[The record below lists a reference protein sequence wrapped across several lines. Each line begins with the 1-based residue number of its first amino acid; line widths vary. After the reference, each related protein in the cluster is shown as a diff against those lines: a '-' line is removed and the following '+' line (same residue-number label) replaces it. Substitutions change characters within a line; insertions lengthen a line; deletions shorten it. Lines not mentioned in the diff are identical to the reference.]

1 MAKKSNGFNVDEAF
15 ERLNQ
20 INERL
25 ADKEVSLSESLT
37 LYKEGVELAAK
48 CREHLV
54 GVETQLKEIESQ
66 Q

>member
-1 MAKKSNGFNVDEAF
+1 MAKKSNVFNVDEAF

-25 ADKEVSLSESLT
+25 ADKEIPLSESLS

-48 CREHLV
+48 CKEQLA
-54 GVETQLKEIESQ
+54 GVETQLKEIEAQ
-66 Q
+66 K